1 MSAKA
6 KEFLWEVTNHM
17 FNQYFADFGEKK
29 EPGGFFGGFLVFWS
43 ICSLSEEGQA
53 PRSRS
58 VWYQEPLVLLV
69 VV

>member
-6 KEFLWEVTNHM
+6 KDVLWEVTNHM

-43 ICSLSEEGQA
+43 ICSLSEEGQD
-53 PRSRS
+53 PQWRS
-58 VWYQEPLVLLV
+58 VWHQEWLVLLV
-69 VV
+69 VL